1 MMYVSNLKGV
11 VHSRLKSVSSIL
23 NEKYPRRDACDKYI
37 NIVIFFSFKIY
48 YLQYNLK
55 NHVYLQAYYYWT
67 IMKWKRKNLLVD
79 LSKKFPLWHKLGLGK
94 WKVIDLS
101 FFDSIFKIW
110 GGLRNLS
117 PPPHFCRF
125 VSWYVKLMTNRH
137 CYTHFS
143 KKIHAHAYLIWF
155 QNCRKSSQRYI
166 GSIGI
171 VLYGAATHKLYSI

>member
-1 MMYVSNLKGV
+1 MKGV

-23 NEKYPRRDACDKYI
+23 NEKYPRRDACDI
-37 NIVIFFSFKIY
+37 SIIIFFSFKIY
-48 YLQYNLK
+48 HLQYNLK
-55 NHVYLQAYYYWT
+55 NHIYLQAYYYWT
-67 IMKWKRKNLLVD
+67 SMKWKTKKPFSRFIR
-79 LSKKFPLWHKLGLGK
+79 KFPLRHKLELGK